1 VEQRVWEA
9 RPKEEEGKGKLDVTM
24 RVAVVGGGE
33 GARNSVDSDKG
44 EGLGYEGGDP
54 EELGVRRI
62 WEGEHWRH
70 RGARAQFPEGLC
82 IWDLRPSMGLTA
94 KNCQDQ

>member
-9 RPKEEEGKGKLDVTM
+9 RPKEMATWVREGEGKGKLDVMM
-24 RVAVVGGGE
+24 RVAVVGGGG

-44 EGLGYEGGDP
+44 EELGYGGGDP
-54 EELGVRRI
+54 EELGVRSI

-70 RGARAQFPEGLC
+70 REG
-82 IWDLRPSMGLTA
+82 
-94 KNCQDQ
+94 